1 MGTDRRTDG
10 PDRGGG
16 AAPGAAGAETRGG
29 EPGDGRAAGPGEGRG
44 RGDPPTRFALGL
56 VFLTVVIDL
65 VGFGIVLP
73 LIPFYASELGAGP
86 TAVGAIIASYSA
98 MQFLLAPA
106 WGRLSDRVGRRPV
119 LLVGLAG
126 SGASYVLFGLAETV
140 AVLLL
145 SRVVAGAMGANVAVA
160 QAYVADTTSG
170 GQRARGMGLIGAAFG
185 LGFVAGP
192 AMGGILSQWGYG
204 VPGFAAAGLSLAAAA
219 VAFFALPESLPEAAR
234 TAGVGDGG
242 DSAGVLSAVR
252 LRVSRLAGS
261 LAAPELRDPIGA
273 AFVGTLAFAAFTTT
287 FPLLLQGPM
296 GMTSVHAGWFFAYV
310 GLLTAAVQGGLL
322 GPVVDRLGERRTAL
336 VGALVFAAGLGSLA
350 WLDGT
355 SGLLVAL
362 GGVGLGWG
370 YVNPSLQS
378 LISRRAGD
386 DAQGGVLGVNQ
397 SAASLARVVGPPA
410 GGWVFG
416 ALGFRVEFLA
426 TAAVAAAAAAWIL
439 AMAGGPAEGGAAG
452 G

>member
-10 PDRGGG
+10 RDRR
-16 AAPGAAGAETRGG
+16 AAPGAAGEER
-29 EPGDGRAAGPGEGRG
+29 PGRRSAARSAAGPAEGREG
-44 RGDPPTRFALGL
+44 GGPPTRFALGL

-98 MQFLLAPA
+98 MQFLLAPV

-126 SGASYVLFGLAETV
+126 SGLSYVLFGLADTV

-192 AMGGILSQWGYG
+192 AMGGVLSQWGYG
-204 VPGFAAAGLSLAAAA
+204 VPGFAAAGLSLAAAG
-219 VAFFALPESLPEAAR
+219 VAFFLLPESLPEGDRAAGGEGD
-234 TAGVGDGG
+234 AG
-242 DSAGVLSAVR
+242 SAGALAAVR
-252 LRVSRLAGS
+252 LRLSRLAGS
-261 LAAPELRDPIGA
+261 LSAPGLRDPIGA

-296 GMTSVHAGWFFAYV
+296 GMTSVHAGWFFAYI

-336 VGALVFAAGLGSLA
+336 LGALAFAAGLASLA
-350 WLDGT
+350 WLGGT
-355 SGLLVAL
+355 AGLLAAL
-362 GGVGLGWG
+362 GAVGLGWG
-370 YVNPSLQS
+370 HLNPSLQS

-426 TAAVAAAAAAWIL
+426 TAAVAAAAAVWVL
-439 AMAGGPAEGGAAG
+439 AMSEAAPG
-452 G
+452 VRGERG